1 MSSYAFIALAE
12 DYGVYLSISV
22 SRRGPIGDILRRHYT
37 TREKV
42 EDLIA
47 HGNLFRLREAPIHA
61 SEQLL
66 AVGGRL
72 GGAFDLDVGP
82 LPHPLRR
89 CGDSLSHEAKRYAFI
104 PMVVAAQMEGAR
116 RLLVFDD
123 GWVEMQLRRL

>member
-12 DYGVYLSISV
+12 DYGVYLSISM
-22 SRRGPIGDILRRHYT
+22 SRKGPIADILKRHYT

-42 EDLIA
+42 EELIS
-47 HGNLFRLREAPIHA
+47 HGNLFRLREAPVHA

-72 GGAFDLDVGP
+72 GGAFDLDVSP

-89 CGDSLSHEAKRYAFI
+89 CGDSSGHEAKRYAFI
-104 PMVVAAQMEGAR
+104 PMVAAARKKGAR

-123 GWVEMQLRRL
+123 GWVEMKLRRA